1 MPQII
6 IRSVPWS
13 PCTKNAA
20 KEGGQ
25 RESLQNKFTKVV
37 QSQPDWCNLN
47 QNKFIKLDEK
57 IQQKSYRYHSATI
70 QLKAQNKGIIFS
82 TASVCMHRLV
92 QNTTRTCFI
101 ACHAELPFWA
111 DTSVIGTWLYRD
123 VKWHFGSLRL
133 VLHGALREYNRASSM
148 EQYLETCK
156 SQHVTCVMHLP
167 HSVGAY
173 DCSHSGSVAQ
183 G

>member
-70 QLKAQNKGIIFS
+70 QLIAQNKGIIFS
-82 TASVCMHRLV
+82 TASVCIDLSRILLV
-92 QNTTRTCFI
+92 RVLL
-101 ACHAELPFWA
+101 HAML
-111 DTSVIGTWLYRD
+111 SYL
-123 VKWHFGSLRL
+123 FGLTQ
-133 VLHGALREYNRASSM
+133 V
-148 EQYLETCK
+148 
-156 SQHVTCVMHLP
+156 
-167 HSVGAY
+167 
-173 DCSHSGSVAQ
+173 
-183 G
+183 